1 MVVEKT
7 GSEKNEDE
15 LGALTIVQAIVTV
28 DPLSSGLYLN
38 LSQRDA
44 FCEKSIKLRW
54 YSETFTLLYKGVEV
68 FLCVIVNLGEC
79 FRMEKAEKIKIL
91 QDLVNINTVNGNEI
105 EVAKYLQQLLADHG
119 IKANI
124 DEFGDNRANLQAEI
138 GNQNAGAKTLVFSG
152 HQDTVSIDD
161 ESVWEHSPFEAYI
174 EGDKL
179 YGRGAADM
187 KSGLAAETIALIE
200 LHENSDVDLNG
211 TLRLIVTAGEEYGAQ
226 GAYRLNE
233 QHAIDDA
240 DALVIGEATDGQVIY
255 AHSGSFNYRIKS
267 SGKAA
272 HSSTPERGVN
282 AIQGLVN
289 YINLEKDLFDDA
301 PEDPYLGKVQHSI
314 TVIRGGE
321 QVNTIPAQAVLE
333 GNIRPTES
341 FNNAKVILR
350 IQETIKQLNDL
361 YDAKLE
367 LEIIHNFEAVE
378 TQKDNDFIQ
387 TVQKSAQAAFDDR
400 QEIGR
405 AHV

>member
-1 MVVEKT
+1 MHNSKFKGEH
-7 GSEKNEDE
+7 
-15 LGALTIVQAIVTV
+15 
-28 DPLSSGLYLN
+28 
-38 LSQRDA
+38 
-44 FCEKSIKLRW
+44 
-54 YSETFTLLYKGVEV
+54 FT
-68 FLCVIVNLGEC
+68 
-79 FRMEKAEKIKIL
+79 MEKAEKIKIL

-124 DEFGDNRANLQAEI
+124 DEFGENRANLQAEI
-138 GNQNAGAKTLVFSG
+138 GNHGVDAKTLVFSG

-161 ESVWEHSPFEAYI
+161 ASAWEYSPFAAHI
-174 EGDKL
+174 DGDKL

-187 KSGLAAETIALIE
+187 KSGLAAEVIALIE
-200 LHENSDVDLNG
+200 LYENSDVNLNG

-240 DALVIGEATDGQVIY
+240 DALVIGEATDGQIIY

-301 PEDPYLGKVQHSI
+301 PQDPYLGKVQHSI

-321 QVNTIPAQAVLE
+321 QVNTIPAQAELQ
-333 GNIRPTES
+333 GNIRPTEA

-350 IQETIKQLNDL
+350 IQETIDQLNDL

-378 TQKDNDFIQ
+378 TQQENEFIQ
-387 TVQKSAQAAFDDR
+387 TVQRAAQKSFDDR
-400 QEIGR
+400 QVELTIMNGATDASVFVKNNVGLPTVIFGPDGDTVTHQLNEYTTISSYLKLINAYQDIAR
-405 AHV
+405 DFLK